1 MSEYRQ
7 RIVDNILLDK
17 LEAKGA
23 VLIEGPKWCG
33 KTTTA
38 LQVAKSEIRMDDPTK
53 RDENIVMSELNPVM
67 ILRGDTPRL
76 IDEWQI
82 APKIWDAVRYEVDS
96 RGEEGQFILTGS
108 AVPVESK
115 EITHSGTGRFTW
127 LTMRTMSMYESGESN
142 GDISL
147 EALFDAPDKIYAVNE
162 QDINSLAYII
172 CRGGWPRA
180 IGMRE
185 KAALSQAVD
194 YYDAVIKS
202 DINRA
207 DGVNKNPERVKRL
220 MRSYAR
226 HQGAQVANTMLRDDI
241 AANDSEG
248 LSDET
253 VMSYVNA
260 LKKIFVVEEMP
271 AWSPNLRSK
280 TAIRT
285 SDTRYYVDPSI
296 AAAALGIGPKDLLS
310 DLSTFGLLFETLC
323 VRDLRVYAEYI
334 GGEVYHYRDKT
345 GLECDTVI
353 HLRNGSYGFA
363 EIKLGG
369 EKLIEEG
376 AANLKALRDK
386 IDTTKMKEPSFM
398 MIIVGV
404 GSYAYR
410 RDDGIYIVPIGCLKN

>member
-1 MSEYRQ
+1 MAAR
-7 RIVDNILLDK
+7 
-17 LEAKGA
+17 
-23 VLIEGPKWCG
+23 
-33 KTTTA
+33 
-38 LQVAKSEIRMDDPTK
+38 
-53 RDENIVMSELNPVM
+53 
-67 ILRGDTPRL
+67 
-76 IDEWQI
+76 
-82 APKIWDAVRYEVDS
+82 RYTN
-96 RGEEGQFILTGS
+96 Q
-108 AVPVESK
+108 
-115 EITHSGTGRFTW
+115 
-127 LTMRTMSMYESGESN
+127 
-142 GDISL
+142 
-147 EALFDAPDKIYAVNE
+147 LFDAPDKIYAVNE

-226 HQGAQVANTMLRDDI
+226 HQGTQVANTMLRDDI

-260 LKKIFVVEEMP
+260 LKKIFVVEDMP

-310 DLSTFGLLFETLC
+310 DLNTFGLLFETLC

-353 HLRNGSYGFA
+353 HLRNGSY
-363 EIKLGG
+363 
-369 EKLIEEG
+369 
-376 AANLKALRDK
+376 
-386 IDTTKMKEPSFM
+386 
-398 MIIVGV
+398 
-404 GSYAYR
+404 AYR